1 MMAEWPRPQDGWDD
15 PEAEAE
21 FEALMDMIG
30 GIRNIRGE
38 LNIAPNKE
46 MEAHIQVHDSKKLDI
61 IMRESEWIRRL
72 AKLSPDW
79 KVGPDVER
87 PKASAHT
94 VFGYGQAFVPI
105 GGLID
110 IEEELKRL
118 DKQIADASDTIASLE
133 KKLANPS
140 FIERA
145 PAEIVEKDKTRLRDT
160 QERAQKLRESAERI
174 SEFQN

>member
-1 MMAEWPRPQDGWDD
+1 MHD
-15 PEAEAE
+15 PGK
-21 FEALMDMIG
+21 I
-30 GIRNIRGE
+30 
-38 LNIAPNKE
+38 
-46 MEAHIQVHDSKKLDI
+46 DI
-61 IMRESEWIRRL
+61 IMNESEWIRRL
-72 AKLSPDW
+72 ARIAPDW

-118 DKQIADASDTIASLE
+118 HKQIADANDTITGLE

-145 PAEIVEKDKTRLRDT
+145 PAAIVEKDKTRLREAI
-160 QERAQKLRESAERI
+160 ERAEKLRESAARI
-174 SEFQN
+174 AEFQE

>member
-1 MMAEWPRPQDGWDD
+1 
-15 PEAEAE
+15 
-21 FEALMDMIG
+21 MDMIG

-38 LNIAPNKE
+38 LNISPNKE
-46 MEAHIQVHDSKKLDI
+46 MPAHVQVQDPGKLDV

-72 AKLSPDW
+72 ARIAPDW

-87 PKASAHT
+87 PRASAHT

-110 IEEELKRL
+110 VEEELKRL
-118 DKQIADASDTIASLE
+118 HKQIADADDAISGLE
-133 KKLANPS
+133 KKLANPA

-145 PAEIVEKDKTRLRDT
+145 PAEIVEKDKTRLRET
-160 QERAQKLRESAERI
+160 VERAEKLRESAERI
-174 SEFQN
+174 AEFQD